1 PEPRRLL
8 GRAVCLDSFLR
19 AAHRLRPGAVLAV
32 FALAFFVD
40 PVDRP
45 LLVESGDVALRLHA
59 LLAPHCDALALVAFL
74 LPLLLLVLVALDA
87 APLEVALLV
96 APGRGGFGGRSGG
109 RGRSRRRRLHLLRLA
124 ARGRLLG
131 VMRDALL
138 VDPLVHLR
146 SRGRGA

>member
-8 GRAVCLDSFLR
+8 GLAVGLDAFLR
-19 AAHRLRPGAVLAV
+19 AAHRLRPVAVLQV
-32 FALAFFVD
+32 FALAFLVD

-59 LLAPHCDALALVAFL
+59 LLAPHCDTLALVALL
-74 LPLLLLVLVALDA
+74 LPFLLLVLVALDA

-109 RGRSRRRRLHLLRLA
+109 RGRSRRRLHLLRLA
-124 ARGRLLG
+124 AGRRLLG
-131 VMRDALL
+131 VMRDAL
-138 VDPLVHLR
+138 
-146 SRGRGA
+146 